1 MSSRQST
8 FASSVAIVS
17 DAATEG
23 RHNHSHVNGL
33 SLFTMSPGVA
43 T

>member
-1 MSSRQST
+1 MSSRQSK

-17 DAATEG
+17 DAATDG
-23 RHNHSHVNGL
+23 RHNHSHANGF
-33 SLFTMSPGVA
+33 SLFRMSPGVA